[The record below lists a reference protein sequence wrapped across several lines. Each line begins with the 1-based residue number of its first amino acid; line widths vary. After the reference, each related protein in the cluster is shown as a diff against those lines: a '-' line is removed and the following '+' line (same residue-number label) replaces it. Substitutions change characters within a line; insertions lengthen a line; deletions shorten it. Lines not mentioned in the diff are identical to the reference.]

1 MLPRH
6 GVTIAINTPGVALT
20 TSITADTCCNVLMRL
35 SQNRVR
41 TREHHWDLAT
51 STCIFSAEC
60 PLYASGAVRSVTVA
74 DNRPFERYRQKSA

>member
-51 STCIFSAEC
+51 RHMHILCRVPT
-60 PLYASGAVRSVTVA
+60 LR
-74 DNRPFERYRQKSA
+74 